1 MLLPESFVKKKI
13 INERCKTRAMY
24 EIHVFNKIL
33 RGRHFSEE
41 KRKEEANKD
50 NFDFILRLI
59 HSMSDITNISPRCI
73 QNTHA
78 RVFCLLNHVKIKSEV
93 TTT

>member
-1 MLLPESFVKKKI
+1 
-13 INERCKTRAMY
+13 MY

-33 RGRHFSEE
+33 RERHFSEE
-41 KRKEEANKD
+41 KGKEEAIKD

-59 HSMSDITNISPRCI
+59 NSMSDITNITPRYI

-78 RVFCLLNHVKIKSEV
+78 RYFWLLNHVKIKSEV
-93 TTT
+93 TTM

>member
-1 MLLPESFVKKKI
+1 
-13 INERCKTRAMY
+13 MY

-33 RGRHFSEE
+33 RERHFSEE
-41 KRKEEANKD
+41 KGKEEAIID

-59 HSMSDITNISPRCI
+59 HSVSDITNILPRCI

-78 RVFCLLNHVKIKSEV
+78 RDFCLLNHVKIKSEV